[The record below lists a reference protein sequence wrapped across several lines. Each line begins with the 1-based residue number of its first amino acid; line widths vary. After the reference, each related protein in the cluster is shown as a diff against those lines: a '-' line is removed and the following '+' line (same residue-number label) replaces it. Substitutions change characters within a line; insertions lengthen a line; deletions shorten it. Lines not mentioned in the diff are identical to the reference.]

1 MSDRKEFNNFCDKNG
16 ITNLTAGLQLFENSY
31 KEAVNIGD
39 KIAEIKKGKKNPFA
53 TVNDVMKELKDSK

>member
-1 MSDRKEFNNFCDKNG
+1 MSDRKEFNDFCDKNG

-39 KIAEIKKGKKNPFA
+39 KITEIKRKNPFA
-53 TVNDVMKELKDSK
+53 TVNDVMKELKETK